1 MCAVMREWN
10 EPPFGEAGAF
20 VAAQSPFR
28 LQSPNQSWS
37 DFEAIDANGESVLAA
52 DVWTG
57 DAAREEFA
65 ELEESLDELDGDD
78 GARDVVRQHLREAD
92 AVVGMQVLMSRYD
105 DSVAAANRA
114 SLRTSIPSVGTTDP
128 SSGFESANSAP
139 DPRGGALQRDP
150 LLER

>member
-78 GARDVVRQHLREAD
+78 GARDAVRQHLREAD

-105 DSVAAANRA
+105 DSVAAANAIIEYLEQRPGVLTQVDTVGWYDGPQLL
-114 SLRTSIPSVGTTDP
+114 LR
-128 SSGFESANSAP
+128 
-139 DPRGGALQRDP
+139 
-150 LLER
+150 ERE